1 MPAASEERRTS
12 AGSDLGIARTRL
24 GISRVQLAGL
34 ADCSMAALGNIE
46 QGAVP
51 KRSSVLDRAFA
62 ALAAV
67 KAEQL
72 GGLER

>member
-1 MPAASEERRTS
+1 
-12 AGSDLGIARTRL
+12 
-24 GISRVQLAGL
+24 VQLAGL